1 MLGEAAAVLVVTLLG
16 VLVSRVVPEGSIV
29 HPLSLPLMGAIEGA
43 IVGLAQARALRPL
56 GVDARRFVLAT
67 TLAFAI
73 AWVGGAALS
82 ALEPDVPPSFGL
94 LLVAAGLAGTVVG
107 ALAGLAQSVASSRDP
122 EARFR
127 WVLASAA
134 GWGAGMVAS
143 AVVSDAI
150 WGAFSIGVLAME
162 TGKGAL
168 VGVIVAAVTGP
179 VLRSTWLRDGT

>member
-16 VLVSRVVPEGSIV
+16 VLVSRVVPEGSIL
-29 HPLSLPLMGAIEGA
+29 HPLSLPLTGAIEGA

-82 ALEPDVPPSFGL
+82 AFEPAAPPSFGL

-107 ALAGLAQSVASSRDP
+107 FLAGLAQSVASSMRDP

-150 WGAFSIGVLAME
+150 WGAFSLGVLAME

-168 VGVIVAAVTGP
+168 VGGIVAAVTGP
-179 VLRSTWLRDGT
+179 VLRATWLRD